1 MSAGRK
7 LSRRKLAAFVAEEV
21 QAGRGE
27 RAVQQVAAHL
37 IETKQTHSVDLLVR
51 DVEALLAQGGT
62 VVADITSA
70 HPLGAAEKDV
80 IASLL
85 GAKEFLAREVV
96 DPSVLGGVRI
106 ESAGKRLDAT
116 LKHRIDSLKEIDSRK
131 GTS

>member
-27 RAVQQVAAHL
+27 RAVQQMAAYL

-51 DVEALLAQGGT
+51 DVETILAEGGT
-62 VVADITSA
+62 VIADITSA
-70 HPLGAAEKDV
+70 HPLGEAERDM
-80 IASLL
+80 IAQLL
-85 GAKEFLAREVV
+85 GAKEFLTREIV
-96 DPSVLGGVRI
+96 DPAVLGGVRI
-106 ESAGKRLDAT
+106 ASAGKRLDAT